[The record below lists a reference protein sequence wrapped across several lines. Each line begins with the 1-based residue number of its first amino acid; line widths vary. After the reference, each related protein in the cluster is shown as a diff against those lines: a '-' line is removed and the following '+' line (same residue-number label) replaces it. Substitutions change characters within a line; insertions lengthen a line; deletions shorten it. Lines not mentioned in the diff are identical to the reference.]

1 MSVGNIRN
9 INDLENK
16 KRQYAEMLQLMIE
29 NESIKEKRVADYKNP
44 NKPPPVP
51 PQYKTVADQL
61 KDTQLQEKI
70 AIDNIKELGVDFSE
84 ARSFVLQLQQRKDGV
99 DNIIKLNTNFP
110 AFKKIITEG
119 LLIKSLTA
127 DTLLNK
133 WEEFSA
139 NIDVITG
146 LKSASTKST
155 SAFSSS
161 TIAVEKIPIEDT
173 MATFSIFLDEVIQK
187 NSESKL
193 DILQQ
198 LLSSTKDNL
207 ISSISYLLSES
218 QLSKISNLTPLEKN
232 QINTVAE
239 RLLSV
244 NKIPTA
250 KEFILLMSQIENSFD
265 SLSDANLVSTSD
277 SISAGLVKL
286 NRLLGQIL
294 DNDNK
299 KRLEEFGALVDKLI
313 GNLYQETEKSIPKA
327 DPIIYDTSSKIE
339 MVRFIM
345 AKQLYYELFRIPKE
359 EEVDEDELT
368 QIADEVNKLT
378 KTKLQKFLRNYK
390 ADLQR
395 DEFLLRDYVNK
406 TTSPEDALD
415 DYEKEQERIQ
425 LIIKGLGETFDMM
438 GYELGDYQN
447 LYKEIVR
454 LKLIPNDKSAVGTN
468 FSNKNNLRDYIFSLI
483 EGNPTLKDFI
493 DRRYFEEEE
502 NFRRKNLVREQL
514 KEKFAP
520 PPLKPLRPPPSPPP
534 LKPLRPPPPPPE
546 VSNFQ
551 LTREYI
557 ADKLLSFT
565 KRDYYDRFIALRD
578 EFPSYKLKVIRQTGR
593 FRGLIKPYEE
603 FDSEYKNEDL
613 MDIVFNNEFDYRD
626 IRYRIRNENFNPT
639 LPEFQRLPKQG
650 LGMKKG
656 CGKVQVYIPERNLVK
671 PKPTLKAG
679 CGSKPYE
686 HRRIKIG
693 KGVGVAEEL
702 PKYIEFGKFII
713 HRPQLEKNTLNF
725 KYPSEGR
732 VPTLPIVNIGDDFK
746 DFLLGVL
753 ETGKLSDNQFNKLSQ
768 NEKDFFIKAVKG
780 AGLENSL
787 FKGKGKLY
795 PDDEKKDRD
804 RFNILKGEFDA
815 GNNNQNLIKE
825 LRQLVIKFVDKRI
838 IPKKQGLEFLQ
849 QLE

>member
-1 MSVGNIRN
+1 M
-9 INDLENK
+9 
-16 KRQYAEMLQLMIE
+16 
-29 NESIKEKRVADYKNP
+29 
-44 NKPPPVP
+44 
-51 PQYKTVADQL
+51 
-61 KDTQLQEKI
+61 
-70 AIDNIKELGVDFSE
+70 
-84 ARSFVLQLQQRKDGV
+84 
-99 DNIIKLNTNFP
+99 
-110 AFKKIITEG
+110 
-119 LLIKSLTA
+119 
-127 DTLLNK
+127 
-133 WEEFSA
+133 A
-139 NIDVITG
+139 N
-146 LKSASTKST
+146 
-155 SAFSSS
+155 
-161 TIAVEKIPIEDT
+161 
-173 MATFSIFLDEVIQK
+173 FSIFLDEVIQK

-193 DILQQ
+193 DIIQQ
-198 LLSSTKDNL
+198 LLLSTKDNL
-207 ISSISYLLSES
+207 TSSISYLLSES
-218 QLSKISNLTPLEKN
+218 QLSKISNLTPIERN

-250 KEFILLMSQIENSFD
+250 KEFILLMSQIENSFNL
-265 SLSDANLVSTSD
+265 LSDANLVSTSD

-313 GNLYQETEKSIPKA
+313 GNLYQETQQAIPKA
-327 DPIIYDTSSKIE
+327 EPIVYDTSSKIE

-345 AKQLYYELFRIPKE
+345 AKGLYYELFRIPKD
-359 EEVDEDELT
+359 EEVNEDELT

-378 KTKLQKFLRNYK
+378 KTKLQQFLKSYK

-395 DEFLLRDYVNK
+395 DEFVNRDSVNK
-406 TTSPEDALD
+406 TTTPEDALY
-415 DYEKEQERIQ
+415 DYEQEQERIQ
-425 LIIKGLGETFDMM
+425 SIIRGMGETFDRM

-483 EGNPTLKDFI
+483 EGNPALRSHI

-502 NFRRKNLVREQL
+502 NFRRKNLVKDEL
-514 KEKFAP
+514 KGRFAP
-520 PPLKPLRPPPSPPP
+520 KPPPSPPP
-534 LKPLRPPPPPPE
+534 PTPPTPPPRLSPE
-546 VSNFQ
+546 VMNFQ
-551 LTREYI
+551 QTREYI
-557 ADKLLSFT
+557 AEKLLSFT
-565 KRDYYDRFIALRD
+565 KRDYYDRFIALRE
-578 EFPSYKLKVIRQTGR
+578 EFPEYKLKVIRQTGR
-593 FRGLIKPYEE
+593 FRGLIKPYDE

-613 MDIVFNNEFDYRD
+613 MDIVFDNEFDYKD
-626 IRYRIRNENFNPT
+626 IRYGIKTYNYNPT
-639 LPEFQRLPKQG
+639 KPEFQRLPKQG

-656 CGKVQVYIPERNLVK
+656 CESIHIDIGSHIGKNYKEKADDSDTDSDDDYKPKKGRGGKVQVYIPERNLVK

-693 KGVGVAEEL
+693 KGVGVVEEL

-768 NEKDFFIKAVKG
+768 NEKDYFIKAVKG